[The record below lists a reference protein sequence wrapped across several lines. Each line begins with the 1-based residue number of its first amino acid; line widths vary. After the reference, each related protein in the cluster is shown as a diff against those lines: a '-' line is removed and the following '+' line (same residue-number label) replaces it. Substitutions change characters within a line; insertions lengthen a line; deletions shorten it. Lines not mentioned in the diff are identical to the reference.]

1 MTNLIFDLNNIAH
14 RSLFVVGGY
23 GSKQLSFDS
32 QSEIDQLMRK
42 MAMDVAF
49 LTRIINPSRIFFAQ
63 DSTSWRKDINIDENE
78 GYKGQR
84 KYSSTINW
92 DKVYKALDEFTQ
104 LMENNGLII
113 TKIPKAEADDIIAM
127 WSHELAGNQHQ
138 HVIIVTGDEDMRQ
151 LVKDYEYE
159 DIRSFVTVFNPFMQ
173 GKNSSRKL
181 FVCPKFEEWI
191 NAADVVDFMNMKG
204 TINVDK
210 EDFNKIRGAEK
221 TRMEVIDGP
230 AIALRKIFCGDD
242 GDNIPAIFSWMVKDK
257 SGEDKVV
264 RFTNSKFE
272 KLIQFLSANGK
283 YPTYNELIDKHE
295 QIKLLVQE
303 LTKQA
308 VPFDMKNRIIR
319 QLKLVVLNENFFP
332 QEIVNAFHDLK
343 QDQLDKPR
351 INYGNV
357 NMRDLLEGT
366 RYITEKKQSSEA
378 RYITEKKQ
386 SSEAS
391 IFKQID
397 RINTKSN
404 PLF

>member
-23 GSKQLSFDS
+23 GSKQLTFDS

-63 DSTSWRKDINIDENE
+63 DSTSWRKDIQIDENE

-92 DKVYKALDEFTQ
+92 DKVYGALDEFTQ
-104 LMENNGLII
+104 LMEKNGLII
-113 TKIPKAEADDIIAM
+113 TKIPKAEADDVIAM
-127 WSHELAGNQHQ
+127 WSHEIAGNQHQ

-151 LVKDYEYE
+151 LVKAYEFE
-159 DIRSFVTVFNPFMQ
+159 GTQSFITVFNPFMQ
-173 GKNSSRKL
+173 GKNASRKL
-181 FVCPKFEEWI
+181 YVCPKFQDWI
-191 NAADVVDFMNMKG
+191 NEADIVDFMNMKG
-204 TINVDK
+204 TINIDK
-210 EDFNKIRGAEK
+210 EDFNKIKGAEK

-230 AIALRKIFCGDD
+230 QIALRKIFCGDD
-242 GDNIPAIFSWMVKDK
+242 GDNIPAIFSWLLMKDGKVVKDK
-257 SGEDKVV
+257 NGEDKYM
-264 RFTNSKFE
+264 RLTGSKYE
-272 KLIQFLSANGK
+272 KILDQLILTGGMPDHNKLIILH
-283 YPTYNELIDKHE
+283 D
-295 QIKLLVQE
+295 QIKDLIE
-303 LTKQA
+303 ENTKQK
-308 VPFDMKNRIIR
+308 VTFDMKARLMR
-319 QLKLVVLNENFFP
+319 QVKLVVLDENYFP
-332 QEIVNAFHDLK
+332 ASIVDTFHATKQE
-343 QDQLDKPR
+343 QLDRPR
-351 INYGNV
+351 INYSGI

-366 RYITEKKQSSEA
+366 RYITEKKH
-378 RYITEKKQ
+378 

-397 RINTKSN
+397 RINIKTT